1 MDNDI
6 KNIFHKLSDRYLYLF
21 LDFLKDLIDNQ
32 EYNRF
37 HPHAFDI
44 TTIQKIIS
52 SDSLDEYWIMCED
65 EQIVSYGILRGW
77 DEGFTIPSIGIAVSP
92 NYRKFG
98 FGKKMM
104 LFLHSRAKERGAS
117 KIRLTVYKDNIK
129 AIRLYNQ
136 LGYILESQSDSTF
149 VGYLEI

>member
-6 KNIFHKLSDRYLYLF
+6 KNNFCKLNDKYLFLF
-21 LDFLKDLIDNQ
+21 LDFLKDLTDNQ
-32 EYNRF
+32 EENIF

-44 TTIQKIIS
+44 NTIKKIIS
-52 SDSLDEYWIMCED
+52 SNSLDEYWIMCQD

-104 LFLHSRAKERGAS
+104 LFLHSRAKERGVS

-129 AIRLYNQ
+129 AINLYNK
-136 LGYILESQSDSTF
+136 LGYVLESQSDSTF

>member
-1 MDNDI
+1 M
-6 KNIFHKLSDRYLYLF
+6 
-21 LDFLKDLIDNQ
+21 KDLIDNQ
-32 EYNRF
+32 EYGIF
-37 HPHAFDI
+37 HPHEFDI
-44 TTIQKIIS
+44 NTIQKIIS
-52 SDSLDEYWIMCED
+52 NNSLDEYWIMCD
-65 EQIVSYGILRGW
+65 NEQIVSYGILRGW

-136 LGYILESQSDSTF
+136 LGYMLESQSDSTF

>member
-6 KNIFHKLSDRYLYLF
+6 TSTFHKLSDKYLYLF
-21 LDFLKDLIDNQ
+21 LDFLKDLKNNQ
-32 EYNRF
+32 EDHIF
-37 HPHAFDI
+37 HPHSFDI
-44 TTIQKIIS
+44 NTIKQIITS
-52 SDSLDEYWIMCED
+52 NSLDEYWILCHDNQM
-65 EQIVSYGILRGW
+65 VAYGILRGW

-92 NYRKFG
+92 IYRRFG

-136 LGYILESQSDSTF
+136 LGYILESQSESTF
-149 VGYLEI
+149 VGHLEI